1 MTSPRPFEGAVAAA
15 ERPRG
20 GQPCPDRGIR
30 RRTRWAGGPSRST
43 PTTGGAGRGRDAALA
58 ARRCLRP
65 AGLRGDGGQ
74 AGCGDGWPGD
84 TRRRHAGP
92 AVRPVVRFGV
102 GGSTGDLMGDRAYRL
117 LLLTDLDAERL
128 ITSLRCS
135 PLLFGHRGRPR
146 ADVAAR
152 VRGWV
157 AFAAVDAL
165 QELVQVGA
173 GEPPV
178 EGFGDGVVAG
188 FERGE
193 AVADLAQVGEV
204 VRADDLRWTTEK

>member
-1 MTSPRPFEGAVAAA
+1 
-15 ERPRG
+15 
-20 GQPCPDRGIR
+20 
-30 RRTRWAGGPSRST
+30 
-43 PTTGGAGRGRDAALA
+43 
-58 ARRCLRP
+58 
-65 AGLRGDGGQ
+65 
-74 AGCGDGWPGD
+74 
-84 TRRRHAGP
+84 
-92 AVRPVVRFGV
+92 
-102 GGSTGDLMGDRAYRL
+102 MGDRAYRL

-152 VRGWV
+152 VWGWV

-204 VRADDLRWTTEK
+204 VRADDLALDDGEVDLSLVRPGGVDGQVDQVGVRPGRLHPCNGAGAAVGGAVVR